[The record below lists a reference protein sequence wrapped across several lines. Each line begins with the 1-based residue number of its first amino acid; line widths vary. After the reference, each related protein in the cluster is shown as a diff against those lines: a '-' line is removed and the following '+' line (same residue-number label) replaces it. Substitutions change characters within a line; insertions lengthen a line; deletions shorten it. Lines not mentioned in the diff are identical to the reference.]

1 MLFPL
6 YWTRSDSNVRLPG
19 HLLHRMTTFLLA
31 AVTVVLSIGAGRYGV
46 GAEKRSAPN
55 IVVILVDD
63 LGYRDVG
70 IYGAKDIPTP
80 NIDALARHGTR
91 FTNSYSACPVCTPAR
106 AALLTG
112 RYQQRYGLE
121 WVISP
126 NVLTGKTEYGL
137 DVREKTL
144 ADLLRAQGYA
154 TGILGKWHLGDQ
166 PQYLPTH
173 RGFDYFYGYLQWGHY
188 YLNPTKEELAN
199 PTDPWILFAKEFGGA
214 ATAAYMV
221 NVSNAPIYRNEQ
233 AVGYQGYLTDVLH
246 DEALRFI
253 ERNKDRPFFLYLA
266 EAGQHVPVQA
276 TEKYLSR
283 FPKLNDEKCR
293 RTYAA
298 ALSAIDDGVG
308 AIAAKLRALD
318 LEKNT
323 IVFFTSDNGGPS
335 FWKPR
340 PEILDVI
347 KAGTPLG
354 APRPGEKVD
363 WRVTSKRFQWAI
375 GANGSENLPLS
386 FGKGILYEGGVRV
399 PFIVRWP
406 GMVPAGKVSEAV
418 VSHLDILPTCVAA
431 AGGKLPGD
439 REYDGADLGR
449 YFSGGTGDW
458 TDRPMFWRVWRDRA
472 VRMKQWKLVW
482 TGDAPPRLY
491 NLVADVEEEH
501 DLSATQPQIVARMQ
515 EAWKAWNK
523 KNIAPLFEFK
533 MKGGPWKNNTQ

>member
-1 MLFPL
+1 VALTSFL
-6 YWTRSDSNVRLPG
+6 G
-19 HLLHRMTTFLLA
+19 LLALLA
-31 AVTVVLSIGAGRYGV
+31 AAPGGA
-46 GAEKRSAPN
+46 AQKASKPN
-55 IVVILVDD
+55 VIVILVDD
-63 LGYRDVG
+63 MGYRDVG
-70 IYGAKDIPTP
+70 AYGARDIPTP
-80 NIDALARHGTR
+80 HIDSLARHGIR
-91 FTNSYSACPVCTPAR
+91 FTNAYSACPVCTPAR

-126 NVLTGKTEYGL
+126 NRLTGKTEYGL

-144 ADLLRAQGYA
+144 GDLLRAEGYV

-166 PQYLPTH
+166 PQYLPNH

-188 YLNPTKEELAN
+188 YLNPTKEELEH
-199 PTDPWILFAKEFGGA
+199 PTDPWILFAKQFGGE
-214 ATAAYMV
+214 ATARYMV
-221 NVSNAPIYRNEQ
+221 DVSNAPIYRNEQ
-233 AVGYQGYLTDVLH
+233 VAGFRGYLTDVLH
-246 DEALRFI
+246 DEAVQFI

-283 FPKLNDEKCR
+283 FPNLSDEKCR

-308 AIAAKLRALD
+308 AIRAKLRALD

-323 IVFFTSDNGGPS
+323 VVFFSSDNGGPS

-347 KAGTPLG
+347 NAGTPLG

-363 WRVTSKRFQWAI
+363 WRVVSKRFQWAI

-399 PFIVRWP
+399 PFIVQWP
-406 GMVPAGKVSEAV
+406 GVVPEGKVSDAV
-418 VSHLDILPTCVAA
+418 VSHLDIVPTCVAA
-431 AGGKLPGD
+431 AGGKLPAD
-439 REYDGADLGR
+439 RQYDGGDLR
-449 YFSGGTGDW
+449 TFFSGSAARG

-472 VRMKQWKLVW
+472 VRMKDWKLVW

-491 NLVADVEEEH
+491 NLAKDIEEEQ
-501 DLSATQPQIVARMQ
+501 DLSADHPQTVAQLQ
-515 EAWKAWNK
+515 EAWKTWNK
-523 KNIAPLFEFK
+523 KNIAPLFQFST
-533 MKGGPWKNNTQ
+533 KGGPWKNNTQ